1 MCKRSRLCASKKPE
15 LGLHFPLDTREDFM
29 AARAYAVLVGLLLL
43 AIGILGLAGKVPLHL
58 YHNIIHIVTGAVA
71 LGVGVGAPQYDRAL
85 ARTFGVVY
93 VLLVVLGLAGISDLG
108 PLQLSLSATPVVYVH
123 GAIGV
128 AGLLAGFLGRG
139 KVEARQMKA
148 AA

>member
-1 MCKRSRLCASKKPE
+1 
-15 LGLHFPLDTREDFM
+15 M

-58 YHNIIHIVTGAVA
+58 DHNIIHMVTGAIA
-71 LGVGVGAPQYDRAL
+71 LGVGVGAPQYDRLL

-93 VLLVVLGLAGISDLG
+93 VLLVVLGLAGISALG
-108 PLQLSLSATPVVYVH
+108 ALQLSLSATPVLYLH
-123 GAIGV
+123 GAIGI
-128 AGLLAGFLGRG
+128 AGLLAGFLGRS
-139 KVEARQMKA
+139 KVETPQVKA